1 VSLLLLRLLLHRQ
14 VLGAEHLSRCLIRRL
29 LLFKYRKHLKS
40 LDLTDNEIA
49 DTFKRLAPP
58 DGTAMAP
65 ELFHAAIM
73 RDLDVVLTT
82 GVRRAGCLLIFASEF
97 NAPGIDNDCVRRNLH
112 SSWTLWTRTRTEW

>member
-1 VSLLLLRLLLHRQ
+1 MFFFVCGS
-14 VLGAEHLSRCLIRRL
+14 RL

-49 DTFKRLAPP
+49 DTFKRLSPP

-82 GVRRAGCLLIFASEF
+82 GVRRICCTYLPVSM
-97 NAPGIDNDCVRRNLH
+97 
-112 SSWTLWTRTRTEW
+112 